1 MEPSTTPPRIA
12 AFPKGKDIWRIDWF
26 GPIAFPDRLTRQRH
40 PSVLVYLSKVV
51 APSPLE
57 DTSVLL
63 RPDSTQP
70 AGQQAKKWV
79 SVGTTLLLRIGD
91 LWQDQTLVAR
101 PTYEEATFEDLMIDR
116 DHVSLVKAGLSFDD
130 GKFLLPL
137 TQHPWHINNTH
148 SYCVRVALPDDR
160 FMVVPCMELVR
171 FYFGSSSELI
181 SRLFAPPLARSSL
194 HGKAYISQRGHM
206 SLELA
211 ERIPKASAEDV
222 ARIAGSDAA
231 WRAAA
236 LVPSSCLKAS
246 TAGRD
251 IYPQAIFPFEG
262 ETTLQVV
269 GKWLPQGDTEQGTFL
284 AYQLRSCSHP
294 FPFQS
299 LHYRQNRGISQVL
312 PKSNADTPT
321 AQGARPQRAAAQPKT
336 STLQEHDASSTL
348 APTTRAVTGRRRFP
362 DLDHKFIVAERQ
374 TPNALPPPAAHA
386 GSAPSVPDMAVGLPG
401 SQQRIR
407 PVSLVD
413 VRARPQAD
421 APNFLRLVIS
431 AVEQIDGMEMRLLQG
446 QDHDAWTIPPTLLAD
461 DDGVIRDQVLFY
473 DHGRRTKTRR
483 IASIVA
489 SKDGVHAALT
499 IAEGNTPILQFNRLT
514 IAEALDPTPRCLRLA
529 RRFNYGGSQEFTF
542 VLDSPEGA
550 KLLKDWLLFRFS
562 RLIRQQAARTPKAS
576 T

>member
-1 MEPSTTPPRIA
+1 MDPSATSLRIA

-26 GPIAFPDRLTRQRH
+26 GPIAFPDRLTRRRH

-63 RPDSTQP
+63 RPDSTHP

-101 PTYEEATFEDLMIDR
+101 PTYEEATFEGLMIDR

-137 TQHPWHINNTH
+137 AQHPWHINNTH

-181 SRLFAPPLARSSL
+181 SRLFAPPLARSGL

-246 TAGRD
+246 AAGRD

-269 GKWLPQGDTEQGTFL
+269 GKWLPQGDAERSTFL

-294 FPFQS
+294 FPFKS
-299 LHYRQNRGISQVL
+299 LRYTQNRGISQV
-312 PKSNADTPT
+312 PTKSSSDTPMS
-321 AQGARPQRAAAQPKT
+321 QGARPQRAAGRANA

-362 DLDHKFIVAERQ
+362 DLDHKFVQAARQ

-386 GSAPSVPDMAVGLPG
+386 GSTSSVPDMAVGLPG

-413 VRARPQAD
+413 VKARPQAD

-431 AVEQIDGMEMRLLQG
+431 AVEEIDGMEMRLLQG

-499 IAEGNTPILQFNRLT
+499 IAEGSTPVLQFKHLT
-514 IAEALDPTPRCLRLA
+514 AAEALDPTTRCLRLA

-562 RLIRQQAARTPKAS
+562 RLIRQQAARTPKGS
-576 T
+576 N